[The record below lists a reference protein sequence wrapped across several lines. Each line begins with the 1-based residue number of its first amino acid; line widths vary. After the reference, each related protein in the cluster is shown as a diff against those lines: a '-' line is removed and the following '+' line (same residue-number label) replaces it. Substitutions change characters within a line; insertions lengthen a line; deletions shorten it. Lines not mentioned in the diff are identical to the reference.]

1 MLGVSETVELPL
13 HVSWYATGNNV
24 RLGGDLPRRVYWA
37 RLASLEAQPWKRD
50 PSTFRHPD
58 LIGYVT
64 CSTARPR

>member
-13 HVSWYATGNNV
+13 RVSWYATGNNV